1 MWKVWRLIN
10 QQILKSLNQKMNQ
23 SHIQLAHGGGGRLSS
38 QLIAEEILS
47 RFANNALNKL
57 PDAATLEILSDKI
70 VYTTDSF
77 VVNPI
82 EFPGGNI
89 GDLSVYGTVNDISA
103 SGGKPLWLSL
113 GLILEEGLPFKILR
127 KILDSIKKAADKCNV
142 QIVTGDTKVVAKGQC
157 DSMYINTSG
166 IGEALENFN
175 LDKTRIVP
183 GDIVLVSGP
192 IGDHGIAVMS
202 LREGINIKNGPL
214 SDTAPVHRL
223 ALNAYKFAEAVKFMR
238 DPTRGG
244 LAAILNE
251 TVSGQNFGILLEE
264 NAIPVSPGTRAVSEM
279 LGLDLLN
286 IASEG
291 RLVLISS
298 PAAAAKILEKW
309 RKLPEGRNASI
320 IGSVTKKAGHI
331 ILQTLTGGQR
341 LVDVPQGDLLP
352 RIC

>member
-1 MWKVWRLIN
+1 
-10 QQILKSLNQKMNQ
+10 MNNT
-23 SHIQLAHGGGGRLSS
+23 HIQLAHGGGGRLSS
-38 QLIAEEILS
+38 QLIEEEILP
-47 RFANNALNKL
+47 RFANKALNKL
-57 PDAATLEILSDKI
+57 PDAATLELSGNKI

-113 GLILEEGLPFKILR
+113 GLILEEGLPFNILR
-127 KILDSIKKAADKCNV
+127 RILDSIKKAADKCEV
-142 QIVTGDTKVVAKGQC
+142 QIVTGDTKVVARGQC

-175 LDKTRIVP
+175 LDKTRIAP
-183 GDIVLVSGP
+183 GDFVLVSGP
-192 IGDHGIAVMS
+192 VGDHGIAVMS
-202 LREGINIKNGPL
+202 VREGINIENGPL

-223 ALNAYKFAEAVKFMR
+223 ALNAYEFTEAVKFMR

-251 TVSGQNFGILLEE
+251 CVSGQNFGILLEE
-264 NAIPVSPGTRAVSEM
+264 NAIPVSPATKAVSEM
-279 LGLDLLN
+279 LGLDPLN
-286 IASEG
+286 IACEG
-291 RLVLISS
+291 RLILISAAS
-298 PAAAAKILEKW
+298 AAAKILKKW

-320 IGSVTKKAGHI
+320 IGAVTKKTGHV
-331 ILQTLTGGQR
+331 ILRTLTGGHR
-341 LVDVPQGDLLP
+341 LVDLPQGDLLP